1 MQVII
6 EYKALLN
13 KDDLVKLFGMD
24 EMSEGGQRNK
34 ASKIMKSV
42 KEQYKKDNGIDWK
55 DTFIYKNVSQNV
67 IPTETFLK
75 CCPEFRKSFRRQIMQ
90 DIRMNSI
97 QDEEMELSI
106 YPFNPKRIHLSK
118 EEKELLREKR
128 YQKRITIGINIMLFA
143 TIVILLVSIACLGKS
158 YAMLFL

>member
-1 MQVII
+1 
-6 EYKALLN
+6 
-13 KDDLVKLFGMD
+13 
-24 EMSEGGQRNK
+24 
-34 ASKIMKSV
+34 
-42 KEQYKKDNGIDWK
+42 
-55 DTFIYKNVSQNV
+55 
-67 IPTETFLK
+67 
-75 CCPEFRKSFRRQIMQ
+75 MQ

-106 YPFNPKRIHLSK
+106 YPFNSRRKHLSK

-128 YQKRITIGINIMLFA
+128 YQKRITNCVNVILIT

>member
-1 MQVII
+1 
-6 EYKALLN
+6 
-13 KDDLVKLFGMD
+13 
-24 EMSEGGQRNK
+24 
-34 ASKIMKSV
+34 
-42 KEQYKKDNGIDWK
+42 
-55 DTFIYKNVSQNV
+55 
-67 IPTETFLK
+67 
-75 CCPEFRKSFRRQIMQ
+75 MQ

-143 TIVILLVSIACLGKS
+143 TIVILLISIACLGKS
-158 YAMLFL
+158 YAML